1 MTRLR
6 TDRVELKYTLTF
18 TMPFHFGT
26 GLRSGLL
33 DRTIVRN
40 QDGYVY
46 VPASTIKGVWREKC
60 EQIERSYTGR
70 VELVDTPHD
79 AKKAL
84 LGLGDKI
91 TMTTRIFGSQQHPG
105 RLFFNDAHLTEE
117 EKKEFD
123 DKDAGDEGKGRRK
136 YLQTTNYTQVRL
148 ERPSRTSVKGALYTS
163 EFGVR
168 NFIFEGSVNGW
179 LECMEVADIGSPKPT
194 CSLQL
199 LLAGLCMMEKL
210 GGNKSTGKGACTFK
224 ITELKLNDDDKPIKE
239 SDWQS
244 WLEHLDLLELYEYEV
259 KEEGL

>member
-1 MTRLR
+1 MARLH

-60 EQIERSYTGR
+60 EQLERLYYTGKL
-70 VELVDTPHD
+70 ELVDTPHN

-84 LGLGDKI
+84 LGLGNTI
-91 TMTTRIFGSQQHPG
+91 TMTTRIFGSQQYPG
-105 RLFFNDAHLTEE
+105 RLFFEDAHLTKE
-117 EKKEFD
+117 EKEEFD
-123 DKDAGDEGKGRRK
+123 DKDAGELGKGRRK

-168 NFIFEGSVNGW
+168 NFFFEGSVNGW
-179 LECMEVADIGSPKPT
+179 LECMQVAELGSP
-194 CSLQL
+194 
-199 LLAGLCMMEKL
+199 
-210 GGNKSTGKGACTFK
+210 
-224 ITELKLNDDDKPIKE
+224 
-239 SDWQS
+239 
-244 WLEHLDLLELYEYEV
+244 
-259 KEEGL
+259 

>member
-1 MTRLR
+1 MARLH

-60 EQIERSYTGR
+60 EQLERLYTGQLK
-70 VELVDTPHD
+70 LVDTPHN

-84 LGLGDKI
+84 LGLGNTI

-105 RLFFNDAHLTEE
+105 RLFFEDAHLTKE
-117 EKKEFD
+117 EKEQFD
-123 DKDAGDEGKGRRK
+123 DKEKGRYK

-148 ERPSRTSVKGALYTS
+148 ERPSRTSIKGALYTS

-179 LECMEVADIGSPKPT
+179 LECMHVADFGSPEPT

-199 LLAGLCMMEKL
+199 LLAGLYMMEKL
-210 GGNKSTGKGACTFK
+210 GGNKSTGKGACTCE
-224 ITELKLNDDDKPIKE
+224 ITGLKLNDTKVEE
-239 SDWQS
+239 SHWQG
-244 WLEHLDLLELYEYEV
+244 WLEHLDLLELYEYVV